1 MLEKSRNLF
10 RSIRCFSSSSVKY
23 RKQNWQAERLTDIG
37 SRKIFDDDHD
47 MFRES
52 ARKFF
57 RSIPKERLDSWEKQ
71 KMADAEI
78 WKEAGAAGLLG
89 IDSPAEY
96 GGIGADFKYCLI
108 AEEEQAYAGPEFFG
122 PGFGLHTNIVMPY
135 LFKYGTEEQK
145 SKYIPDMTSG
155 QVISCIGMT
164 EPAAGSD
171 LQGIKVSHTSLCRL

>member
-1 MLEKSRNLF
+1 MLENSRNLF
-10 RSIRCFSSSSVKY
+10 RSIRCLSSTSVKY

-108 AEEEQAYAGPEFFG
+108 AEEEQAYAGPEFF
-122 PGFGLHTNIVMPY
+122 
-135 LFKYGTEEQK
+135 
-145 SKYIPDMTSG
+145 
-155 QVISCIGMT
+155 
-164 EPAAGSD
+164 
-171 LQGIKVSHTSLCRL
+171 